1 LGDNVKVPLTKGI
14 MQTVTLGARG
24 PSVSA
29 LGIGT
34 WAWGDRLFWGYGKSF
49 GEAEVAGA
57 FQASLAAGITF
68 FDTAE
73 IYGFG
78 VSEQLLGQFSQQ
90 TQQPVQIATKY
101 FPLPWRWHRGAI
113 AKALTASLDRLQMSH
128 ICLYQIHWPLEFW
141 LKTPD
146 FMEVLAAE
154 VKQGRIQAVGVSNYS
169 AKQMSLA
176 HGCLAAKGIPL
187 ATNQVPYSLLN
198 RAIEHNGTLEQA
210 RQLGVTILAYSPLAQ
225 GLLTGKYTPAT
236 LPDLQGARRL
246 DPRFTPQGLK
256 KLAPLISTLQ
266 EIGEKYDRTPAQV
279 ALNWLMAQGNVLPI
293 AGAKNA
299 DQAQQNAGALGW
311 SLSPEAVDRLGAIS
325 LNATV

>member
-1 LGDNVKVPLTKGI
+1 
-14 MQTVTLGARG
+14 
-24 PSVSA
+24 
-29 LGIGT
+29 
-34 WAWGDRLFWGYGKSF
+34 
-49 GEAEVAGA
+49 
-57 FQASLAAGITF
+57 
-68 FDTAE
+68 
-73 IYGFG
+73 
-78 VSEQLLGQFSQQ
+78 
-90 TQQPVQIATKY
+90 
-101 FPLPWRWHRGAI
+101 
-113 AKALTASLDRLQMSH
+113 
-128 ICLYQIHWPLEFW
+128 
-141 LKTPD
+141 
-146 FMEVLAAE
+146 
-154 VKQGRIQAVGVSNYS
+154 
-169 AKQMSLA
+169 
-176 HGCLAAKGIPL
+176 
-187 ATNQVPYSLLN
+187 
-198 RAIEHNGTLEQA
+198 
-210 RQLGVTILAYSPLAQ
+210 VTILAYSPLAQ

>member
-1 LGDNVKVPLTKGI
+1 

-57 FQASLAAGITF
+57 FQAS
-68 FDTAE
+68 
-73 IYGFG
+73 
-78 VSEQLLGQFSQQ
+78 
-90 TQQPVQIATKY
+90 
-101 FPLPWRWHRGAI
+101 
-113 AKALTASLDRLQMSH
+113 
-128 ICLYQIHWPLEFW
+128 
-141 LKTPD
+141 
-146 FMEVLAAE
+146 
-154 VKQGRIQAVGVSNYS
+154 
-169 AKQMSLA
+169 
-176 HGCLAAKGIPL
+176 LAAKGIPL

>member
-1 LGDNVKVPLTKGI
+1 
-14 MQTVTLGARG
+14 M
-24 PSVSA
+24 
-29 LGIGT
+29 
-34 WAWGDRLFWGYGKSF
+34 
-49 GEAEVAGA
+49 
-57 FQASLAAGITF
+57 
-68 FDTAE
+68 
-73 IYGFG
+73 
-78 VSEQLLGQFSQQ
+78 SE
-90 TQQPVQIATKY
+90 
-101 FPLPWRWHRGAI
+101 
-113 AKALTASLDRLQMSH
+113 

-198 RAIEHNGTLEQA
+198 RAIEHSGTLEQA

>member
-1 LGDNVKVPLTKGI
+1 
-14 MQTVTLGARG
+14 
-24 PSVSA
+24 VSA

-57 FQASLAAGITF
+57 FQAS
-68 FDTAE
+68 
-73 IYGFG
+73 
-78 VSEQLLGQFSQQ
+78 
-90 TQQPVQIATKY
+90 
-101 FPLPWRWHRGAI
+101 
-113 AKALTASLDRLQMSH
+113 
-128 ICLYQIHWPLEFW
+128 
-141 LKTPD
+141 
-146 FMEVLAAE
+146 
-154 VKQGRIQAVGVSNYS
+154 
-169 AKQMSLA
+169 
-176 HGCLAAKGIPL
+176 LAAKGIPL